1 MEKKLSFIITGLFGL
16 CLQLLTAVFIVYWM
30 TDSFT
35 QMVAGDVFSILIS
48 ISALFIFFSMFGGY
62 MVIGINEAKIIS
74 FMGKYKGTIKNNGWY
89 YKNPFYNSSL
99 INLAI
104 INVKTSL
111 IEVNEKSGVPI
122 QISVVISYKVID
134 TYKVSYV
141 LSDTGNY
148 ISNQFNASLR
158 EFAKSHT
165 YQQLA
170 EIDHNFIEQ
179 LNKSVEQAGI
189 EVLDAKITQLN
200 YVESIASSM
209 LQKQQAQSL
218 SDARETIVNN
228 ALLIAQQTADKIGF
242 TYAEHKERFVSDLII
257 VLCSHSPVTPT
268 INVGGKN

>member
-1 MEKKLSFIITGLFGL
+1 MEKKLNFIVTGFFGL
-16 CLQLLTAVFIVYWM
+16 CLQLLIGAFVIYWM
-30 TDSFT
+30 IDNWGQIST
-35 QMVAGDVFSILIS
+35 GDIFDILIS
-48 ISALFIFFSMFGGY
+48 IISIFIFFSMFGGY
-62 MVIGINEAKIIS
+62 MVIDINESKIIS

-89 YKNPFYNSSL
+89 YKNPFYNSYR

-104 INVKTSL
+104 INTPTSL

-122 QISVVISYKVID
+122 QISVVISYKVVN
-134 TYKVSYV
+134 TYKVSYAV
-141 LSDTGNY
+141 SDSGNY
-148 ISNQFNASLR
+148 ILNQFNASLR
-158 EFAKSHT
+158 EFAKNHT

-179 LNKSVEQAGI
+179 LNKCVEPAGV

-228 ALLIAQQTADKIGF
+228 ALLIAQHTAEKVGF
-242 TYAEHKERFVSDLII
+242 MNSQSKERFISDLII
-257 VLCSHSPVTPT
+257 VLCSHSPITPT
-268 INVGGKN
+268 INVGGKS